1 MAGFEIKFEGL
12 DELQRDVQRVLDTYP
27 DKTENAV
34 MKVAKEFITD
44 TTGLMP
50 GYYSSGK
57 RPLNSPKEW
66 ERKRED
72 GVSGMTVAISVRC
85 KAPHFHLVE
94 NGHAKWIN
102 GHNTGGFV
110 AGRHYVAKSAVV
122 YDGKMAES
130 MRKHVDKILRE
141 QNL

>member
-1 MAGFEIKFEGL
+1 MANYELRFEGL
-12 DELQRDVQRVLDTYP
+12 KELQRDVQAVLDKYP
-27 DKTENAV
+27 DKTETAV
-34 MKVAKEFITD
+34 RRVAGAFIKD
-44 TTGLMP
+44 TTASMP
-50 GYYSSGK
+50 GSYSSGK

-72 GVSGMTVAISVRC
+72 GESGLTIGITVRC
-85 KAPHFHLVE
+85 KAPHWHLVE

-110 AGRHYVAKSAVV
+110 SGKHYVARTAAS
-122 YDGKMAES
+122 YDGKMAEA
-130 MRKHVDKILRE
+130 MRKHVDKLLKE